1 MCAPAVCQERSRQI
15 VPEEFANARPSSPET
30 KTSNPVKRP
39 PPRRNPTAGIKR
51 PPRYRR
57 KSPVPKAIPKPG
69 IQLVDIGV
77 TIWRLRPSLPR
88 DEGARILVMESAQ
101 TTHLTPERVEHDTIL
116 RVGDR
121 VRITV
126 ESPRA
131 GYLYIIDRELNADGS
146 LGDPYLIFPTTRTRG
161 GDNRVTPGKLIDIPG
176 QEDVPGFF
184 TLIPTPERNDQVGE
198 MLTIIVTPSPLQG
211 LAIGARPIRIAD
223 ADVQRWE
230 RAYAGGEVEVFEMEG
245 GAGLTWTTAEKAA
258 SAVGSARL
266 LTQEEPAPQTIFRV
280 SAKTAGSIL
289 VTVPLRYRR

>member
-1 MCAPAVCQERSRQI
+1 
-15 VPEEFANARPSSPET
+15 VPEEFANARPTTQESQT
-30 KTSNPVKRP
+30 GGPVKR
-39 PPRRNPTAGIKR
+39 PPRRNPTTGVKR

-57 KSPVPKAIPKPG
+57 KSPAPKVIPQPAAE
-69 IQLVDIGV
+69 LVDIGV

-88 DEGARILVMESAQ
+88 DDGARILVMESAQ
-101 TTHLTPERVEHDTIL
+101 TTHLTPERVEHDTVL

-146 LGDPYLIFPTTRTRG
+146 LGEPYLIFPTTRTRA
-161 GDNRVTPGKLIDIPG
+161 GDNRVLPGKLIDIPG
-176 QEDVPGFF
+176 QEDMPSYF

-198 MLTIIVTPSPLQG
+198 MLTIIVTPTPLAG
-211 LAIGARPIRIAD
+211 LAIGSQPARIPAS
-223 ADVQRWE
+223 DVQQWE
-230 RAYAGGEVEVFEMEG
+230 RTYGSGGEVEVFEMEG
-245 GAGLTWTTAEKAA
+245 GAGLTWTTAEQSA

-280 SAKTAGSIL
+280 SAKTARSIL